1 MTQKI
6 RRTIA
11 SANSGYSLRLIE
23 NEDGNVVVSTL
34 DEFGYIKSSILVKK
48 QHLFPEI
55 GVAYDQF
62 EFPSTPGTKFNAL
75 VEDDDDEARVFTT
88 FTDGQGTTFYRL
100 EDTDSFY
107 TEEELEC
114 YDRFSIVDAE

>member
-55 GVAYDQF
+55 GVPYDQF
-62 EFPSTPGTKFNAL
+62 EFPSTPGTQFNAH
-75 VEDDDDEARVFTT
+75 DGGDDEASVFIT

-100 EDTDSFY
+100 EDTDYFY
-107 TEEELEC
+107 TEAELEC
-114 YDRFSIVDAE
+114 YDRFSILDAE